1 MHPLEIGAAAH
12 VLAAIA
18 RLWAVA
24 GDLFTAGAIL
34 WALDTL
40 ARVVRATYAA
50 AVATYQAGRLCGQ
63 IWRRDLLPLLLLTLK
78 ACRAVWRRIHWPTV
92 ARVAVAV
99 VVFSV
104 ASLIFARRLVITA
117 SAALGARFAAWITR
131 NDPKPTVA
139 LLLPPVAPLP
149 APVPPV
155 VAVAAV
161 TPLPAAV
168 EPLPRTVAALH
179 SLARRR
185 GFSNQQVR
193 SARKAQ
199 LIELLAPAC

>member
-12 VLAAIA
+12 LLAAIA

-92 ARVAVAV
+92 ARVAVTV
-99 VVFSV
+99 VVFFV
-104 ASLIFARRLVITA
+104 ASLMFARRLVITA

-131 NDPKPTVA
+131 NDPQTTVA
-139 LLLPPVAPLP
+139 AVTALPAVLPPA
-149 APVPPV
+149 

-161 TPLPAAV
+161 MPLPPAV
-168 EPLPRTVAALH
+168 EPLPRTVAALR

>member
-1 MHPLEIGAAAH
+1 M
-12 VLAAIA
+12 A
-18 RLWAVA
+18 R
-24 GDLFTAGAIL
+24 II
-34 WALDTL
+34 
-40 ARVVRATYAA
+40 RATYAA

-99 VVFSV
+99 VIFAV
-104 ASLIFARRLVITA
+104 AALLFARRLVITA

-131 NDPKPTVA
+131 NDPKPTA
-139 LLLPPVAPLP
+139 APLP
-149 APVPPV
+149 AV
-155 VAVAAV
+155 
-161 TPLPAAV
+161 V
-168 EPLPRTVAALH
+168 EPLPRTVAALR

-185 GFSNQQVR
+185 GFSSQQVR